1 MHSYDRRSHLAQL
14 VGARSRLL
22 TDHPAYLNASTG
34 EALSWTALDSLAR
47 RWQLRATE
55 FRMPARSRVGLV
67 IADPLAFAGSYIA
80 CLAAGLTAVPIDPR
94 VAAAEVLA
102 TTARLRV
109 DVLTTDRTDLIDGV
123 APHPV
128 WLARGGDVLPL
139 RGAAADAWPSGG
151 AALRPAALLA
161 SSGTSGA
168 PKVVPLEEWQ
178 LLAAA
183 GRIARHHHLGLGDRG
198 YTPLPLFHVNAQVV
212 GLLAALVSGSTL
224 VVDNRFHAS
233 DYWQRVA
240 EWRPTWLNTVP
251 AMLATLAELAPP
263 PERVARRVRFAR
275 SASAPLRVDIEA
287 RFERHSGVGV
297 LQTYG
302 MTEVASQLT
311 ANPLDELMRRRGSVG
326 LPVGVEVAVL
336 DASGRSVPAG
346 ATGVVHVRGPGVI
359 SSYVVAS
366 DAAPEHTRPAR
377 DSHGWLSTRDVG
389 WFDDGGFLH
398 LLGRADDV
406 INRGGEKLYPVEIE
420 RVLATNPNV
429 AGAIV
434 VGAPHDRLGEV
445 PIAYVVIR
453 HAVDRRHDGD
463 LVRTCAAELPPHR
476 RPAEIRRLRS
486 LPTGPTGKVLR
497 NLRAL
502 EAAAA

>member
-1 MHSYDRRSHLAQL
+1 MRSPDRSTQMAHL
-14 VGARSRLL
+14 VSARSRLL
-22 TDHPAYLNASTG
+22 SEQPAYLNATSG
-34 EALSWTALDSLAR
+34 ETLSWAALDTLTARWRCLA
-47 RWQLRATE
+47 AE

-67 IADPLAFAGSYIA
+67 IVDPLAFAGSYVA
-80 CLAAGLTAVPIDPR
+80 CLAAGLSAVPIDPR
-94 VAAAEVLA
+94 EAAAAVLA
-102 TTARLRV
+102 TCARLRV
-109 DVLTTDRTDLIDGV
+109 DVLATDRGDLHDSVTPLPIWR
-123 APHPV
+123 A
-128 WLARGGDVLPL
+128 AAGDICPI
-139 RGAAADAWPSGG
+139 RGAPADRWPSDG

-168 PKVVPLEEWQ
+168 PKVVPLDEAQ

-183 GRIARHHHLGLGDRG
+183 ARIARHHHLGLGDRG

-212 GLLAALVSGSTL
+212 GLLSTLVSGSTL

-233 DYWQRVA
+233 DYWARVA

-251 AMLATLAELAPP
+251 AMLATLTELAAPA
-263 PERVARRVRFAR
+263 EREVRRVRFAR

-287 RFERHSGVGV
+287 AFAWHTGIGV

-336 DASGRSVPAG
+336 DASGNAVDAG
-346 ATGVVHVRGPGVI
+346 APGMVHVRGDGVI
-359 SSYVVAS
+359 SSYLVAS
-366 DAAPEHTRPAR
+366 DAAREYTRAAR
-377 DSHGWLSTRDVG
+377 DLRGWLPTRDVG
-389 WFDDGGFLH
+389 WCDDDGFLH

-406 INRGGEKLYPVEIE
+406 INRGGEKLYPAEVE
-420 RVLATNPNV
+420 RVLTANPTV

-434 VGAPHDRLGEV
+434 VGVPHDRLGEV
-445 PIAYVVIR
+445 PVAYVVT
-453 HAVDRRHDGD
+453 RRPLDPAYEHD
-463 LVRTCAAELPPHR
+463 VARACAAALPPHK
-476 RPAEIRRLRS
+476 RPLEIHRLRA

-497 NLRAL
+497 TRRAL

>member
-1 MHSYDRRSHLAQL
+1 MRASDRPSQMAHL
-14 VGARSRLL
+14 VRARSRLL
-22 TDHPAYLNASTG
+22 TDQAAYLNASTG
-34 EALSWTALDSLAR
+34 EVLSWADLESLTQRWESLA
-47 RWQLRATE
+47 TD

-80 CLAAGLTAVPIDPR
+80 CLAAGLAVVPIDPR
-94 VAAAEVLA
+94 EPAADVLA
-102 TTARLRV
+102 TAARLRV
-109 DVLTTDRTDLIDGV
+109 DAVTSDRDDLLDSV
-123 APHPV
+123 APQPV
-128 WLARGGDVLPL
+128 WQAYAGDVRPV
-139 RGAAADAWPSGG
+139 RGAPTAVWPSGG
-151 AALRPAALLA
+151 AALRPAALLV

-168 PKVVPLEEWQ
+168 PKVVPLEEQ
-178 LLAAA
+178 LLLAAA
-183 GRIARHHHLGLGDRG
+183 ARIARHHHLGPGDRG

-212 GLLAALVSGSTL
+212 GLLAALVSGSSL
-224 VVDNRFHAS
+224 VVDDRFHAS
-233 DYWQRVA
+233 DYWARVA

-263 PERVARRVRFAR
+263 DERLVHRVRFAR
-275 SASAPLRVDIEA
+275 SASAPLRVDVEA
-287 RFERHSGVGV
+287 RFERRTGVGV

-336 DASGRSVPAG
+336 DSSGQRLESG
-346 ATGVVHVRGPGVI
+346 APGMVHVRGAGVI
-359 SSYVVAS
+359 SSYLVAS
-366 DAAPEHTRPAR
+366 DAAREHTRSAR
-377 DSHGWLSTRDVG
+377 DSRGWLPTRDVG

-420 RVLATNPNV
+420 RVLVANPNV

-434 VGAPHDRLGEV
+434 VGRPHDRLGEV
-445 PIAYVVIR
+445 PVAYVVT
-453 HAVDRRHDGD
+453 RRSADPTHDGA
-463 LVRTCAAELPPHR
+463 LVRTCAAALAPHK
-476 RPAEIRRLRS
+476 RPVEIRRLRA
-486 LPTGPTGKVLR
+486 LPTGPTGKVIR